1 MDLQVIDP
9 VQDNAWDTLVLSHPD
24 YHFFHSSCWAK
35 VLCRTYGH
43 RTVYLR
49 CSQQGQ
55 LRALVPMMDVRSFLT
70 GCRGVCLP
78 FTDFCSP
85 LTFSDSDRVWP
96 CVANAL
102 TQVARERK
110 WKYFEIRGGR
120 ALAPSMEPSVGYY
133 GHTLDLG
140 GSTEDLFAGLK
151 SSARRAVRKAE
162 RNGLRVEV
170 TRTREALLDFYRLH
184 VATRKRHGIPPQSV
198 AFFLNIYDEIIRQNL
213 GFVAVAR
220 MALRPV
226 AAAVFLHFGKR
237 AVYKF
242 GASDLKFQELRGSNL
257 VMWEGIRF
265 LTENGFET
273 VHFGRTAL
281 ENDGLRRFKQTLG
294 AEEQPI
300 EYFRF
305 GPIAETKAKTH
316 GNGSGVHRIVF
327 GRLPLSLNCLAGT
340 LIYPHLD

>member
-1 MDLQVIDP
+1 MDLQVVDP
-9 VQDNAWDTLVLSHPD
+9 VQDHTWDSLVLSHPN
-24 YHFFHSSCWAK
+24 YHFFHSTCWAR
-35 VLCRTYGH
+35 VLCKTYGH
-43 RTVYLR
+43 RAVYLR
-49 CSQQGQ
+49 CFQQGE
-55 LRALVPMMDVRSFLT
+55 LKALVPMMDVRSFLT

-85 LTFSDSDRVWP
+85 LIFSDRDRVWP
-96 CVANAL
+96 SVVATL

-120 ALAPSMEPSVGYY
+120 ALDPSTKPAAGYY
-133 GHTLDLG
+133 GHRLDLG
-140 GSTEDLFAGLK
+140 GSTEELFASLK

-162 RNGLRVEV
+162 RSRLRVEV
-170 TRTREALLDFYRLH
+170 TRTRDALLDFYRLH
-184 VATRKRHGIPPQSV
+184 AATRRRHGVPPQSV

-213 GFVAVAR
+213 GFVAVAS
-220 MALRPV
+220 MAACPV

-242 GASDLKFQELRGSNL
+242 GASDHKFQEFRGSNL
-257 VMWEGIRF
+257 AMWEGIRF

-281 ENDGLRRFKQTLG
+281 ENDGLRRFKQTWG
-294 AEEQPI
+294 AEEDRI
-300 EYFRF
+300 EYLRF
-305 GPIAETKAKTH
+305 GPIAEAKAKTQATT
-316 GNGSGVHRIVF
+316 SGVHRSVF
-327 GRLPLSLNCLAGT
+327 GRLPVSLNCLAGT